1 MLWLFKY
8 IFQAIRK
15 LFSIKWIKLP
25 WLEMLRS
32 AGDVPFTV
40 SKKVLEAY
48 CLFIIPSQLGYLA
61 LLAIEQATIEYDFLR
76 MTIFEVAVVVASAL
90 AEIIITV
97 VALWWVKSTK
107 RTDLSGI
114 VYKLVM
120 ISAAISAVEMCTS
133 VLACLAT
140 VIAAPFGSFMYLYDT
155 VVSLIAVALCMQG
168 LLEFAAF
175 VGSNTDELLALWVIK
190 PNIDLEDVGE
200 PENSGLEFDIVEA
213 TSDSADTNPEVT
225 ETSSNL
231 EVVNAG
237 IASPIIESVVI
248 MPEKRQEPQTYVAS
262 DPCIYVGT
270 GVELCD
276 PDSE

>member
-32 AGDVPFTV
+32 SGDAPFTV
-40 SKKVLEAY
+40 AKKALEAY

-90 AEIIITV
+90 AEIIIAAV
-97 VALWWVKSTK
+97 ILRWVKSTE
-107 RTDLSGI
+107 RTELPSI
-114 VYKLVM
+114 AYKLVM

-133 VLACLAT
+133 VLGCLAT

-262 DPCIYVGT
+262 DPCIYVGI

-276 PDSE
+276 PDSK